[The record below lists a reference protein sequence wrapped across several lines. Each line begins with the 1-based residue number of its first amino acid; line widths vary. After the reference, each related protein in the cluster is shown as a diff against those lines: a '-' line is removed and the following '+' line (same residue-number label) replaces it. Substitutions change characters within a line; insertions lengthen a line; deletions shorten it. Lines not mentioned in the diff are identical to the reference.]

1 MALSSIQS
9 GIRFADTIFKHIFS
23 KENIG
28 VLFSISLY
36 VDMVVS
42 AKIRSQW
49 VRVAAWCRIGD
60 HPLTELKIENPFD
73 YNT

>member
-9 GIRFADTIFKHIFS
+9 GIRFADTIFKHISS

-42 AKIRSQW
+42 AKTRSQW
-49 VRVAAWCRIGD
+49 VRVVAWCWIDD
-60 HPLTELKIENPFD
+60 HSLTELKIDNPVD